1 MERRRLKKEM
11 KKILGDYIG
20 IRLRE
25 NEFDPKGRRQLTFLD
40 DMAHYDLAISV
51 ALQWLDHSDDLTWL
65 EWKEVKMPFLERP
78 VYPNRKEREALI
90 LSSYAGI
97 LMNSIPIEEVFKIYG
112 ATSSASS
119 GTTKVPQVSPFRLS
133 LHPFAMLTAPKA
145 AEYARKQSVKLR
157 RGAADKNATNTS
169 ARNANAMEWKPSKGL
184 PLSTQPKNKNSE
196 KGEKDE
202 VQGREAGYVWLGFQ
216 LGALHCNVKREQ
228 EILKEARD
236 IK

>member
-1 MERRRLKKEM
+1 MERRLLKKEM

-51 ALQWLDHSDDLTWL
+51 ALQWLDHSEDIMWL
-65 EWKEVKMPFLERP
+65 EWEEMKMPFHGKP
-78 VYPNRKEREALI
+78 IYPNRIEREAMI

-112 ATSSASS
+112 ATASANS
-119 GTTKVPQVSPFRLS
+119 GATKVSRAPSVRLS

-145 AEYARKQSVKLR
+145 AEYACKQSVKLR
-157 RGAADKNATNTS
+157 RGAANKNATNRS
-169 ARNANAMEWKPSKGL
+169 ARDANAMEWKSSKSL
-184 PLSTQPKNKNSE
+184 RLNTQPKNK
-196 KGEKDE
+196 
-202 VQGREAGYVWLGFQ
+202 VT
-216 LGALHCNVKREQ
+216 
-228 EILKEARD
+228 
-236 IK
+236 